1 MSCKESEKKM
11 RDVKKGLMNA
21 VYLFF
26 WIAPL
31 FLFGRDFWVWE
42 DIQGSM
48 DSNLWKIILFTW
60 KQSLY
65 SSFFAFFV
73 AILPARYLA
82 YHKNGLSK
90 VLDSL
95 SFIPFFFPVI
105 STIGIFSILWNL
117 PYLKEFSILYS
128 MKAIILAHVFY
139 NSPIFVKYIG
149 EALRR
154 VPKELEEAFYLD
166 GAGAWI
172 IFWRGQLPIIF
183 PQVFKAFILCFSYC
197 FLSFAIILSLGG
209 VQNQTL
215 EVEIYS
221 TLVGN
226 FNFSKAML
234 YGILQ
239 FLMLFLVNSFSSLFR
254 NYELKG
260 EAYEKK
266 SSLFSFFFSFVY
278 VLFEYGIVLA
288 SVFASFYNYFIGE
301 FTLKG
306 YLKIFNQEFQGHYP
320 VWEAFRNSIM
330 VSLFASLFTVLV
342 AYFLLRY
349 YSHIVEMVIF
359 ANLGITGAFYA
370 MTLYY
375 VYVLF
380 DIPMYILLSFAYVM
394 LGVPLAYSFLYQN
407 VKSFPKNLDEMA
419 YLDGARPWQRFWRV
433 RFPILSPLFVS
444 TFLQLFAIFLGEFTL
459 AFTMQIGD
467 LFPVVSL
474 VNYSLLI
481 DKKYLESSALSAIL
495 LFFILLL
502 FLLGEWMKSK
512 GEKER

>member
-1 MSCKESEKKM
+1 M
-11 RDVKKGLMNA
+11 RDVKKEVTNA
-21 VYLFF
+21 TYLFF

-31 FLFGRDFWVWE
+31 FFFGRDFWVWK

-48 DSNLWKIILFTW
+48 DSNLGETILFTW

-105 STIGIFSILWNL
+105 STIGIFSLLWNL
-117 PYLKEFSILYS
+117 PYLKEFSVLYS

-139 NSPIFVKYIG
+139 NSPIFVKYMG

-154 VPKELEEAFYLD
+154 VPKELEEALRLD
-166 GAGAWI
+166 GAGAWTV
-172 IFWRGQLPIIF
+172 FWRGQLPLIF

-226 FNFSKAML
+226 LNFSKAML
-234 YGILQ
+234 YGVLQ
-239 FLMLFLVNSFSSLFR
+239 FLMLLLVNSFSGLFP

-266 SSLFSFFFSFVY
+266 SSLFSFFFSFAY

-288 SVFASFYNYFIGE
+288 SVLASFYNYFVGE
-301 FTLKG
+301 FSTKG
-306 YLKIFNQEFQGHYP
+306 YLKIFDRDFQMQYP
-320 VWEAFRNSIM
+320 VWEAFRNSI
-330 VSLFASLFTVLV
+330 VLSFFASLFTVLV

-349 YSHIVEMVIF
+349 YSHMIEMLIF

-370 MTLYY
+370 IALYY

-380 DIPMYILLSFAYVM
+380 DIPMYILLAFAYVM
-394 LGVPLAYSFLYQN
+394 LGIPLAYSFLYQN
-407 VKSFPKNLDEMA
+407 VTSFPRSLDEMA
-419 YLDGARPWQRFWRV
+419 YLDGARNWQSFWRV
-433 RFPILSPLFVS
+433 RFPILRPLFVS

-459 AFTMQIGD
+459 AFTMQIRD

-474 VNYSLLI
+474 VNYSLLV

-495 LFFILLL
+495 LSFIVLL
-502 FLLGEWMKSK
+502 FLLGEWTKSK
-512 GEKER
+512 GEKKR